1 MYFCEAEKLEYLKM
15 YNQIEWLL
23 VPKYDGVQIKRIFYN
38 AGGGS
43 SCPEDVLLGRKEIR
57 LFDTV

>member
-1 MYFCEAEKLEYLKM
+1 M

-57 LFDTV
+57 LFDTF